1 MDNLIIKKCLLFLL
15 ENALKIFWI
24 LPVKKNKLLFIS
36 FSGQYSDSPKYIYK
50 AMSEK
55 YGKKLEYVWVL
66 KAGSRDKELNLC
78 KKVLPHSMAYVKEF
92 ATAKLIV
99 TNDYLNTYIPV
110 RKKQFVLNTWHGGSP
125 LKTVGMVNENTS
137 EYDRYFFQKHGKKYN
152 AYISSSE
159 FMTKEVFRKSFGYK
173 GEIIRCGLPRN
184 ALLFKEHFAAE
195 ERVRNY
201 FQLPE
206 DQSYGIV
213 LYAPTFRG
221 SFQQGGFLPE
231 SQQFSVS
238 ECLKALE
245 ERFGKKFFFM
255 FRAHHTVNCD
265 FGNSLCLRATDYPDM
280 QELMCAAD
288 ILLTDYSS
296 CMGDMCLMEKPVFL
310 YTPDLE
316 NYISDRGFYW
326 DIFSLPFPVAETP
339 KELYRAIRNFEEEAY
354 KKGIKEYLQ
363 RLGTYENA
371 QSAEIITKR
380 IEKELALDKTEKEK
394 N

>member
-36 FSGQYSDSPKYIYK
+36 FSGQYSDSPKYIYR
-50 AMSEK
+50 ALSEK

-66 KAGSRDKELNLC
+66 KAGSREKELNLC
-78 KKVLPHSMAYVKEF
+78 KKVLPHSMVYVKEF

-184 ALLFKEHFAAE
+184 ALLFKEHSAAE

-213 LYAPTFRG
+213 LY
-221 SFQQGGFLPE
+221 L
-231 SQQFSVS
+231 
-238 ECLKALE
+238 
-245 ERFGKKFFFM
+245 
-255 FRAHHTVNCD
+255 
-265 FGNSLCLRATDYPDM
+265 SL
-280 QELMCAAD
+280 
-288 ILLTDYSS
+288 IH
-296 CMGDMCLMEKPVFL
+296 
-310 YTPDLE
+310 
-316 NYISDRGFYW
+316 I
-326 DIFSLPFPVAETP
+326 
-339 KELYRAIRNFEEEAY
+339 
-354 KKGIKEYLQ
+354 
-363 RLGTYENA
+363 
-371 QSAEIITKR
+371 
-380 IEKELALDKTEKEK
+380 
-394 N
+394 